1 MAYKKR
7 YHYGESIVWATK
19 NNLDDVFNLKRFPS
33 ARFKSFR
40 KLFGMKQERPAQQK
54 AKDLMKKMLAMMATD
69 MIEHNDSFTF
79 PLHKFGFIRVGNLDT
94 HKIKPWKSHFDP
106 LHIGQRYGGV
116 AVLSS
121 IMRGVTG
128 NVRLRLKL
136 TQENELRM
144 YELRDQGHVWK

>member
-69 MIEHNDSFTF
+69 MIEHNDSFTI
-79 PLHKFGFIRVGNLDT
+79 PL